1 MKRIATILLAALLL
15 ITSISCVACADNGN
29 QQSTDGNKD
38 RLYLDNLPDDL
49 DFEGKEIVIVYAE
62 GGGYNFTQRS
72 IEPDEDSADNVD
84 RKIYERN
91 TTIETRLNVDVVAL
105 QASSTI
111 RDLQNAITSSLAAA
125 SGEYDVIAGY
135 QYYDI
140 NLAAKGY
147 LINFNDLGKGDY
159 ADAGYIDMDADY
171 WSKSYIDSISYNGST
186 YWITGDLALRYLGGM
201 YCTFVNASI
210 YDEKLKEE
218 YGDIYTLAKEGK
230 WNLDLLNEM
239 AGKCYEDLGVEG
251 TDEEDV
257 LGYAYEINDPIDGIA
272 MAADVDFSTEDFDG
286 SMRMELRSPRSITFV
301 EKLDTLLHSNYTL
314 LVGHS
319 DSANVMNAF
328 ASGNIAFHVNK
339 LFQAETYLRDME
351 SNYYIIPAPK
361 LNADQPNYVTGIHD
375 GCTLFG
381 IPFDAPDVA
390 ASAATLE
397 ALAAESLRIVTPEY
411 YESSL
416 KFKYTRDDTAAEMID
431 IMRANAESNFA
442 AAWSASCNDIA
453 QYFRNNSYASNAA
466 SQMKKISDAADT
478 KLQELLATLDELKN
492 NPNK

>member
-1 MKRIATILLAALLL
+1 
-15 ITSISCVACADNGN
+15 
-29 QQSTDGNKD
+29 
-38 RLYLDNLPDDL
+38 
-49 DFEGKEIVIVYAE
+49 
-62 GGGYNFTQRS
+62 
-72 IEPDEDSADNVD
+72 
-84 RKIYERN
+84 
-91 TTIETRLNVDVVAL
+91 
-105 QASSTI
+105 
-111 RDLQNAITSSLAAA
+111 
-125 SGEYDVIAGY
+125 
-135 QYYDI
+135 
-140 NLAAKGY
+140 
-147 LINFNDLGKGDY
+147 
-159 ADAGYIDMDADY
+159 
-171 WSKSYIDSISYNGST
+171 
-186 YWITGDLALRYLGGM
+186 
-201 YCTFVNASI
+201 
-210 YDEKLKEE
+210 
-218 YGDIYTLAKEGK
+218 
-230 WNLDLLNEM
+230 
-239 AGKCYEDLGVEG
+239 
-251 TDEEDV
+251 
-257 LGYAYEINDPIDGIA
+257 
-272 MAADVDFSTEDFDG
+272 
-286 SMRMELRSPRSITFV
+286 
-301 EKLDTLLHSNYTL
+301 
-314 LVGHS
+314 
-319 DSANVMNAF
+319 MNAF
-328 ASGNIAFHVNK
+328 AGGNIAFHVNK

-453 QYFRNNSYASNAA
+453 QYFRNNNYASNAA